1 MGRTL
6 VYRLQ
11 YTRWLVGFAVG
22 QKASEPVETT
32 ESAEVEGRRWGAGDG
47 GGGVQRE
54 MREKVGGVRFVTVCN
69 AQLPGEITSVSMCV
83 CVCVLSLIHI

>member
-47 GGGVQRE
+47 GGGAE
-54 MREKVGGVRFVTVCN
+54 
-69 AQLPGEITSVSMCV
+69 
-83 CVCVLSLIHI
+83 

>member
-6 VYRLQ
+6 VYRQQ

-22 QKASEPVETT
+22 QKAREPLETT
-32 ESAEVEGRRWGAGDG
+32 ESAEVEGGGGGG

-54 MREKVGGVRFVTVCN
+54 MREKVGGVRLEGWGHVYN
-69 AQLPGEITSVSMCV
+69 GL
-83 CVCVLSLIHI
+83 

>member
-47 GGGVQRE
+47 GGGGAERDE
-54 MREKVGGVRFVTVCN
+54 GESGRGEVCN
-69 AQLPGEITSVSMCV
+69 GL
-83 CVCVLSLIHI
+83 